1 LGALTEDLLMN
12 VEKWTQINS
21 LALKNIVSTQVLFL
35 NGSCCMHFGNYL
47 KIKIKKK
54 KKWCEGKLI

>member
-35 NGSCCMHFGNYL
+35 NGSCCMHFGNYF
-47 KIKIKKK
+47 KKNFK
-54 KKWCEGKLI
+54 KRRSDARAN